1 MIASITRQCRVIMDR
16 LTVQII
22 RSKTGIGVVVG
33 NANNPVRLN
42 KDSAVTQ
49 RAPIVNIHQILFSV
63 CM

>member
-1 MIASITRQCRVIMDR
+1 MDR

-22 RSKTGIGVVVG
+22 RSKTGIGAVVG

-49 RAPIVNIHQILFSV
+49 RVTIVNIHQILFSV

>member
-1 MIASITRQCRVIMDR
+1 MIASITRQCSVIMDK
-16 LTVQII
+16 LTVQIM
-22 RSKTGIGVVVG
+22 RSKTGIGAVVE

-42 KDSAVTQ
+42 RDIAVTQ